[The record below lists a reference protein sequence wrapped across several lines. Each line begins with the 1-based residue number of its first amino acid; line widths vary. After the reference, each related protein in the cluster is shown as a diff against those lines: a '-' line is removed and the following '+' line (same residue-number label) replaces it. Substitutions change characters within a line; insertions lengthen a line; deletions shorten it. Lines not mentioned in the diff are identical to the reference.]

1 MVDDTSKGQGAPQ
14 PKDPEPKPRLFTR
27 DFLFATLINLLITTT
42 FFTLVT
48 GMAVYAAAE
57 FSAGETAAGFAA
69 SAFVVGALGARVFA
83 GKYVNTLGRKRVMIT
98 CLAVFTLA
106 TVAYLGVDSY
116 ELLITVRIVHGI
128 ALGFAQTALTASVFD
143 IIPKSRRGEGS
154 GYYLLA
160 NALPPAL
167 GPLLSL
173 QLSERYGFDA
183 MFWVVSALSALAFA
197 LAVVMRIPEI
207 RRPGTGW
214 WAALSLR
221 PSDIIEPRIFPVALV
236 AMLLGLTF
244 ASVMTFLN
252 GYARELGML
261 DAASVYFL
269 LYSGGM
275 LITRL
280 FTGRIQDRYGDNSVI
295 YPALCLF
302 VASMALTAWA
312 PGSWALYVGGVLAG
326 GGFGTMLPALQAV
339 IANALPTHRIS
350 IGVSTFFICMDVG
363 FGFAPLMLGPVVE
376 AMGYQFMYAACAAV
390 IALNLVL
397 YWLVHGR
404 YRVRQGVHGR
414 GPLAGQRRPETGI
427 MPSVDPRR

>member
-1 MVDDTSKGQGAPQ
+1 
-14 PKDPEPKPRLFTR
+14 
-27 DFLFATLINLLITTT
+27 
-42 FFTLVT
+42 
-48 GMAVYAAAE
+48 
-57 FSAGETAAGFAA
+57 
-69 SAFVVGALGARVFA
+69 
-83 GKYVNTLGRKRVMIT
+83 
-98 CLAVFTLA
+98 
-106 TVAYLGVDSY
+106 
-116 ELLITVRIVHGI
+116 
-128 ALGFAQTALTASVFD
+128 
-143 IIPKSRRGEGS
+143 
-154 GYYLLA
+154 
-160 NALPPAL
+160 
-167 GPLLSL
+167 
-173 QLSERYGFDA
+173 
-183 MFWVVSALSALAFA
+183 
-197 LAVVMRIPEI
+197 
-207 RRPGTGW
+207 
-214 WAALSLR
+214 
-221 PSDIIEPRIFPVALV
+221 
-236 AMLLGLTF
+236 
-244 ASVMTFLN
+244 MTFLN

-312 PGSWALYVGGVLAG
+312 PGSWALYVGGVLVY

-404 YRVRQGVHGR
+404 YRVRQGCTDAARWPGS
-414 GPLAGQRRPETGI
+414 GA
-427 MPSVDPRR
+427 PRQASCPP